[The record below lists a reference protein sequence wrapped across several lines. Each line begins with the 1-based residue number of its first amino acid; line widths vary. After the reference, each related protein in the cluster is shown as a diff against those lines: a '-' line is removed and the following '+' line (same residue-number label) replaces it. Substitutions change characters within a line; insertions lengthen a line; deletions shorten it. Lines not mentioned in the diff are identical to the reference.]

1 MQQFQVQKNV
11 LGNHRITD
19 SVTVDLTAG
28 EIKVRVDKFAFTANN
43 ITYAVAADMIGYWQ
57 FFPPRG
63 EDSEGWGIIPVWGF
77 AEVSQSEHPD
87 VPVGDKLFGYFPP
100 ATELKMAPG
109 KVTAEALLD
118 GAAHRAELPPTYN
131 RYRRVNNEADYD
143 ASVDSELMLLWPLYA
158 TSFCLGDALLAND
171 WYGAE
176 QVVVLSASSKTSI
189 GLGYALKTISNA
201 PPSVGLT
208 SNRNEAF
215 VSGIGV
221 FDAVHS
227 YDTLAAIDST
237 KPTAIVD
244 MSGNSELLGI
254 LHEQLGDN
262 MKFTVNVGLTHWDQA
277 AGNDKIIA
285 DRSEFFFAPGHIQK
299 RVAEWG
305 AEEFDRKSSGFVKST
320 IQKSSE
326 WLKLTPHRGLTGL
339 SGIYD
344 DVCNGRSAP
353 DQGQIIEMVL

>member
-1 MQQFQVQKNV
+1 MAEFQTKKDDYTKC
-11 LGNHRITD
+11 RI
-19 SVTVDLTAG
+19 VDVPPLAAGPG
-28 EIKVRVDKFAFTANN
+28 EIIVSITKFAFTANN

-57 FFPPRG
+57 FFPPHG
-63 EDSEGWGIIPVWGF
+63 DDAADQGIIPVWGF
-77 AEVSQSEHPD
+77 GEVSQSEHPD

-100 ATELKMAPG
+100 ATELKMTPG
-109 KVTAEALLD
+109 KVTAEALMD

-131 RYRRVNNEADYD
+131 RYRRVNNEAGYD
-143 ASVDSELMLLWPLYA
+143 ASLDAELMLLWPLYA

-176 QVVVLSASSKTSI
+176 QVVVLSASSKTSV
-189 GLGYALKTISNA
+189 GLGYALKSIPDA

-208 SNRNEAF
+208 SSRNEPFA
-215 VSGIGV
+215 SSIGV
-221 FDAVHS
+221 FDAVHT
-227 YDTLAAIDST
+227 YDALADIDST

-244 MSGNSELLGI
+244 MSGNSDLLGN
-254 LHEQLGDN
+254 LHELLGDN

-285 DRSEFFFAPGHIQK
+285 ERSEFFFAPGHIQS

-305 AEEFDRKSSGFVKST
+305 AEEFERKSSDFVTST
-320 IQKSSE
+320 IQKSSD
-326 WLKLTPHRGLTGL
+326 WLKLTPHQGLSGL

-353 DQGQIIEMVL
+353 DEGQIIEMV

>member
-1 MQQFQVQKNV
+1 MAEFQTRKDDYTNCRVIDV
-11 LGNHRITD
+11 AP
-19 SVTVDLTAG
+19 LTPGPG
-28 EIKVRVDKFAFTANN
+28 EIVVNVTKFAFTANN

-57 FFPPRG
+57 FFPPHG
-63 EDSEGWGIIPVWGF
+63 DDADGWGIIPVWGF
-77 AEVSQSEHPD
+77 AEVSQSEHSN
-87 VPVGDKLFGYFPP
+87 VPVGEKLFGYFPP
-100 ATELKMAPG
+100 AGELKMTPG
-109 KVTAEALLD
+109 KVTAEAVMD

-143 ASVDSELMLLWPLYA
+143 SSVDAELMLLWPLYA
-158 TSFCLGDALLAND
+158 TSFCLGDALLDND

-176 QVVVLSASSKTSI
+176 QVVVISASSKTSI
-189 GLGYALKTISNA
+189 GLGYALKNIAGA

-208 SNRNEAF
+208 SSRNEAF
-215 VSGIGV
+215 VSGVGV
-221 FDAVHS
+221 FDSVHS
-227 YDTLAAIDST
+227 YDALGELDSS

-244 MSGNSELLGI
+244 MSGNSELLGV

-285 DRSEFFFAPGHIQK
+285 ERSEFFFAPGHIEK

-305 AEEFDRKSSGFVKST
+305 PEEFARKSSEFVKST
-320 IQKSSE
+320 IEQSSE
-326 WLKLTPHRGLTGL
+326 WLKLTPHQGLGGL
-339 SGIYD
+339 SDIYD

-353 DQGQIIEMVL
+353 DEGQIIELV

>member
-1 MQQFQVQKNV
+1 MAEFQTRKDDYTNCRIVNV
-11 LGNHRITD
+11 PPLAAG
-19 SVTVDLTAG
+19 AG
-28 EIKVRVDKFAFTANN
+28 EIIVNITKFAFTANN

-57 FFPPRG
+57 FFPPHG
-63 EDSEGWGIIPVWGF
+63 DDAEGQGIIPVWGF
-77 AEVSQSEHPD
+77 GEVSQSEHPD

-109 KVTAEALLD
+109 KVTADALID

-131 RYRRVNNEADYD
+131 RYRRVNSEADYD
-143 ASVDSELMLLWPLYA
+143 ASLDAELMLLWPLYA

-176 QVVVLSASSKTSI
+176 QVVVLSASSKTSV
-189 GLGYALKTISNA
+189 GLGYALKNIPGA
-201 PPSVGLT
+201 PPSIGLT
-208 SNRNEAF
+208 SSRNEAF
-215 VSGIGV
+215 VSGIDV
-221 FDAVHS
+221 FDAVFS
-227 YDTLAAIDST
+227 YDALADIDST

-244 MSGNSELLGI
+244 MSGNSDLLGR

-285 DRSEFFFAPGHIQK
+285 ERSEFFFAPGHIQK

-305 AEEFDRKSSGFVKST
+305 AQVFERKSADFVAST
-320 IQKSSE
+320 IQQSSE
-326 WLKLTPHRGLTGL
+326 WLKLTPHQGLTGL
-339 SGIYD
+339 SAIYD

-353 DQGQIIEMVL
+353 DEGQIIEMV

>member
-1 MQQFQVQKNV
+1 MAEFQTNKEDYTNWRLMDVAP
-11 LGNHRITD
+11 
-19 SVTVDLTAG
+19 LTAG
-28 EIKVRVDKFAFTANN
+28 PGEIVVNITKFAFTANN

-57 FFPPRG
+57 FFPPHG
-63 EDSEGWGIIPVWGF
+63 DDAQGWGIIPVWGF

-100 ATELKMAPG
+100 ASELKMMPG
-109 KVTAEALLD
+109 KVTADALMD

-131 RYRRVNNEADYD
+131 RYRRVNNEAAYD
-143 ASVDSELMLLWPLYA
+143 ASVDAEQMLLWPLYA

-176 QVVVLSASSKTSI
+176 QVLVLSASSKTSV
-189 GLGYALKTISNA
+189 GLGYALKSIPGA

-208 SNRNEAF
+208 SERNKAF
-215 VSGIGV
+215 VSEIGV
-221 FDAVHS
+221 FDTVHS
-227 YDTLAAIDST
+227 YDALAAIDSN

-244 MSGNSELLGI
+244 MSGNSELLGA

-285 DRSEFFFAPGHIQK
+285 ERSEFFFAPGHIQK

-305 AEEFDRKSSGFVKST
+305 AEEFERKSSDFVKSS
-320 IQKSSE
+320 IQQSSE
-326 WLKLTPHRGLTGL
+326 WLKLTPHQGL
-339 SGIYD
+339 SGLSAVYGE
-344 DVCNGRSAP
+344 VCDGRSAP
-353 DQGQIIEMVL
+353 NEGQIIELV